1 MTDEARRVAMGRPLD
16 FNLSPKGVAVIGG
29 TNSASELRAFIQKL
43 EAIAALLPIL
53 QETDNASFT

>member
-16 FNLSPKGVAVIGG
+16 FNLSTIIGG

-53 QETDNASFT
+53 QETDNANSV

>member
-16 FNLSPKGVAVIGG
+16 FNLSTIIGG

-53 QETDNASFT
+53 QETDNANPV

>member
-1 MTDEARRVAMGRPLD
+1 MTDEARRVAMVRPLD
-16 FNLSPKGVAVIGG
+16 FNLSTNGVAVIGG

-53 QETDNASFT
+53 QETDNAN